1 MGGDGGVI
9 ASNRKYMRGAGTA
22 DHTGDS
28 GTASTSSAKKQDPA
42 VEREE
47 MLRSMKTC
55 AVSNKPLHFHQADD
69 NNNSGGGTIVACPYG
84 RLYNRE
90 AAVEALLRRK
100 RDGKQQKEGKEDELG
115 SHIRGLKD
123 LYNVR
128 FHLVKGQGDELIP
141 TCPIRGTELNGQI
154 PAVVLVPG
162 GQVNVVSERAIQE
175 MGEQAISED
184 YGPIHEKIRLAPSA
198 AALVEIKRAL
208 SEKRRLLQEETQANK
223 KKKHKQDKKRKRDNQ
238 PSERSSK
245 EEAKAAKD
253 AVTAAESSS

>member
-28 GTASTSSAKKQDPA
+28 ASSSRDAKDPA

-47 MLRSMKTC
+47 MHRSMKTC
-55 AVSNKPLHFHQADD
+55 AVSNKPLHFVQQESSDGAA
-69 NNNSGGGTIVACPYG
+69 GGGTTIVACPYG
-84 RLYNRE
+84 RLYNKE

-100 RDGKQQKEGKEDELG
+100 RADKQQDGKEDELG

-123 LYNVR
+123 LYEVR
-128 FHLVKGQGDELIP
+128 FHFVKQEGGELIP
-141 TCPIRGTELNGQI
+141 TCPIRGSELNGQI

-162 GQVNVVSERAIQE
+162 GSEGQVNVVSERAIQE
-175 MGEQAISED
+175 MGEQAIMED

-198 AALVEIKRAL
+198 AALVEIKKAL
-208 SEKRRLLQEETQANK
+208 SEKRASEEKTN
-223 KKKHKQDKKRKRDNQ
+223 KKHKKDKKRKRENQ
-238 PSERSSK
+238 PSKSSK
-245 EEAKAAKD
+245 EAKAKD
-253 AVTAAESSS
+253 DVRVGYTSSH